1 MALKALDIY
10 KLLPKKNCKECGDP
24 TCLTFAM
31 KLAGGKSDVDLCPY
45 LDEQAKAVLG
55 ATTRPPIRLVKIGV
69 GVRNFKVGEETVL
82 YRHEKTFYHPPG
94 IVFCVRDTQSAEEIA
109 AVTKRVQDETFTRVG
124 TDLRFSGIAII
135 DASGSSGTF
144 ADAVATVEQ
153 QQAHLPPVLISR
165 SPAALAAAL
174 VHCGTYRPLLHAA
187 TGQNFREMCALA
199 KQHGCPLVVRA
210 PTLDGLVQLVKD
222 CTAEGVQDLVL
233 DPAPEDLGSFIR
245 RSTQIR
251 QRAITRSVPELGYPV
266 YLDASATGLQD
277 AALVLGIVKY
287 ASVIVTTPLAPGPAK
302 AALTL
307 RQNIYTDPQKP
318 IQMNPGL
325 YRVGNPGKDAPVLM
339 TVNFSLTYFTLEGYL
354 ESSRIPCFM
363 LIVDTE
369 GLSVLT
375 AVAAGKLNES
385 LVRDSLK
392 KFEVGNE
399 VTHRKLIIPGY
410 ASPLSGRI
418 EEATGWKVLVGPRD
432 AAEIGEFLHEEWK
445 KQAQTAAEQEKQ
457 TDRYLT

>member
-31 KLAGGKSDVDLCPY
+31 KLAGGKADIELCPY
-45 LDEQAKAVLG
+45 LSDEAKSVLG
-55 ATTRPPIRLVKIGV
+55 ASTRPPIRLVRV
-69 GVRNFKVGEETVL
+69 GMGERFFKVGEETVL

-94 IVFCVRDTQSAEEIA
+94 IVFRVSDTQTPAEIA
-109 AVTKRVQDETFTRVG
+109 AVTRRVRDETFTRVG
-124 TDLRFSGIAII
+124 ADLRFSGIAIENT
-135 DASGSSGTF
+135 SGSAETF
-144 ADAVATVEQ
+144 AKAVATVEAE
-153 QQAHLPPVLISR
+153 QAHLPPVLIAKD
-165 SPAALAAAL
+165 PAAHAAAL
-174 VHCGTYRPLLHAA
+174 VHCGSYRPLLHAA
-187 TGQNFREMCALA
+187 TGENYKEMCALA
-199 KQHGCPLVVRA
+199 KKYGCPLVIRA
-210 PTLDGLVQLVKD
+210 ATPDGLARMVKD

-233 DPAPEDLGSFIR
+233 DPAPENLGTFLT

-251 QRAITRSVPELGYPV
+251 QLAITRLVPELGYPV
-266 YLDASATGLQD
+266 YLDATATGQQD
-277 AALVLGIVKY
+277 AAVALGIVKY
-287 ASVIVTTPLAPGPAK
+287 ASVIVTDPLSPGATK
-302 AALTL
+302 ASLTL

-325 YRVGNPGKDAPVLM
+325 YRVGTPDKDAPVLM
-339 TVNFSLTYFTLEGYL
+339 TVNFSLTFFTLQGYL
-354 ESSRIPCFM
+354 ESTRVPCFM

-375 AVAAGKLNES
+375 AVAAGKLSEM
-385 LVRDSLK
+385 LVRDSIK
-392 KFEVGNE
+392 KFGVENE

-418 EEATGWKVLVGPRD
+418 EDATGWKVLVGPRD

-445 KQAQTAAEQEKQ
+445 K
-457 TDRYLT
+457 

>member
-31 KLAGGKSDVDLCPY
+31 KLAGGKADVDLCPY
-45 LDEQAKAVLG
+45 LDDQAKSILG
-55 ATTRPPIRLVKIGV
+55 ATTRPPIRLVRVGV
-69 GVRNFKVGEETVL
+69 GERFFKVGEETVL

-94 IVFCVRDTQSAEEIA
+94 IIFRVSDTQTSDEIA
-109 AVTKRVQDETFTRVG
+109 AVTRRVRDETFTRVG
-124 TDLRFSGIAII
+124 TDLRFSGIAIENT
-135 DASGSSGTF
+135 SGSPEIF
-144 ADAVATVEQ
+144 AKAVAAVEQ
-153 QQAHLPPVLISR
+153 QQAHLPPVLIAKD
-165 SPAALAAAL
+165 PVALSAAL
-174 VHCGTYRPLLHAA
+174 VYCGSYRPLLHAA
-187 TGQNFREMCALA
+187 TGENYREMCALA
-199 KQHGCPLVVRA
+199 KKHGCPLVIRA
-210 PTLDGLVQLVKD
+210 ATLDGLIQLVKD

-233 DPAPEDLGSFIR
+233 DPAPENLGAFIS

-251 QRAITRSVPELGYPV
+251 QLAITRSVPELGYPV
-266 YLDASATGLQD
+266 YLDASLTGQQD
-277 AALVLGIVKY
+277 AAMVLGIVKY
-287 ASVIVTTPLAPGPAK
+287 ASVIVTFPLTPGPAK
-302 AALTL
+302 ASLTL

-325 YRVGNPGKDAPVLM
+325 YRVGSPGKDAPVLM
-339 TVNFSLTYFTLEGYL
+339 TVNFSLTFFTLQGYL
-354 ESSRIPCFM
+354 ESSRVPCFM

-375 AVAAGKLNES
+375 AVAAGKLSET

-392 KFEVGNE
+392 KFGVESE

-432 AAEIGEFLHEEWK
+432 AAEIGEFLQEEWK
-445 KQAQTAAEQEKQ
+445 KQG
-457 TDRYLT
+457 

>member
-31 KLAGGKSDVDLCPY
+31 KLAGGKADVDLCPY
-45 LDEQAKAVLG
+45 LDDQAKSVLG
-55 ATTRPPIRLVKIGV
+55 ATTRPPVRLVKIGV

-82 YRHEKTFYHPPG
+82 YRHEKTFYHQPG
-94 IVFCVRDTQSAEEIA
+94 IIFRVSDTQTNEEITAITRRVRD
-109 AVTKRVQDETFTRVG
+109 ETLTRVG
-124 TDLRFSGIAII
+124 SDLRFNGIAVVNT
-135 DASGSSGTF
+135 SGSPATF
-144 ADAVATVEQ
+144 AGAVATVEQ
-153 QQAHLPPVLISR
+153 QQAHLPPVLVS
-165 SPAALAAAL
+165 SDPAAHAAAL
-174 VHCGTYRPLLHAA
+174 VHCGSYRPLLHAA
-187 TGQNFREMCALA
+187 TEGNVKEMCVLA
-199 KQHGCPLVVRA
+199 RKHGCPLVIRA
-210 PTLDGLVQLVKD
+210 PTLDGLVQLEKG
-222 CTAEGVQDLVL
+222 CIAEGVQDLVL
-233 DPAPEDLGSFIR
+233 DPAPENLGAFIN
-245 RSTQIR
+245 RSTRIR
-251 QRAITRSVPELGYPV
+251 QLSITRAVPELGYPV
-266 YLDASATGLQD
+266 YLDASSTDNVD

-287 ASVIVTTPLAPGPAK
+287 ASVIVTSPLAQGPAK
-302 AALTL
+302 ACLTL

-339 TVNFSLTYFTLEGYL
+339 TVNFSLTFFTLQGYL
-354 ESSRIPCFM
+354 ESSRVPCFM

-392 KFEVGNE
+392 KFGVENE

-418 EEATGWKVLVGPRD
+418 EDATGWKVLVGPRD
-432 AAEIGEFLHEEWK
+432 AAEIGEFLQEEWK
-445 KQAQTAAEQEKQ
+445 KHV
-457 TDRYLT
+457 

>member
-31 KLAGGKSDVDLCPY
+31 KLAGGKADVELCPY
-45 LDEQAKAVLG
+45 LSDEAKSVLG
-55 ATTRPPIRLVKIGV
+55 ASTRPPIRLVKIGV
-69 GVRNFKVGEETVL
+69 GIRSFKVGEEFVL

-94 IVFCVRDTQSAEEIA
+94 IIFRVLDTMTDAEIVGVTERVR
-109 AVTKRVQDETFTRVG
+109 DETFTRVG
-124 TDLRFSGIAII
+124 ADLRFNGIAIENV
-135 DASGSSGTF
+135 SGSAETF
-144 ADAVATVEQ
+144 ARAVATVEKVE
-153 QQAHLPPVLISR
+153 AHLPPVLISKDP
-165 SPAALAAAL
+165 SALKAAL

-187 TGQNFREMCALA
+187 TAANYKEMCAIA
-199 KQHGCPLVVRA
+199 KHHGCPLVIRSDS
-210 PTLDGLVQLVKD
+210 LDGLVQLAKD
-222 CTAEGVQDLVL
+222 CNAEGVADLVMDL
-233 DPAPEDLGSFIR
+233 APATLGDFIR
-245 RSTQIR
+245 RSTGIR
-251 QRAITRSVPELGYPV
+251 QLAISRAVPDLGYPV
-266 YLDASATGLQD
+266 YLNAAENGFED

-287 ASVIVTTPLAPGPAK
+287 ASVIVTDPLAPGTTK
-302 AALTL
+302 ASLTL

-325 YRVGNPGKDAPVLM
+325 YRVGSPDMNAPVLM
-339 TVNFSLTYFTLEGYL
+339 TVNFSLTFFTLQGYL
-354 ESSRIPCFM
+354 ESTRIPCFM

-375 AVAAGKLNES
+375 AVAAGKLNETV
-385 LVRDSLK
+385 VRDAIK
-392 KFEVGNE
+392 KFDVETE

-418 EEATGWKVLVGPRD
+418 EDATGWKVLVGPRD

-445 KQAQTAAEQEKQ
+445 K
-457 TDRYLT
+457 

>member
-31 KLAGGKSDVDLCPY
+31 KLAGGKADVELCPY
-45 LDEQAKAVLG
+45 LDEQAKSVLG
-55 ATTRPPIRLVKIGV
+55 ATTRPPIRLVKVGV
-69 GVRNFKVGEETVL
+69 GERFFKIGEETVL

-94 IVFCVRDTQSAEEIA
+94 ILFRVSDMQSADEIA
-109 AVTKRVQDETFTRVG
+109 AVTRRVRDESFTRVG
-124 TDLRFSGIAII
+124 TDLRFSGIAIENI
-135 DASGSSGTF
+135 SGSAERF
-144 ADAVATVEQ
+144 ASAVATVEK
-153 QQAHLPPVLISR
+153 QQAHLPPVLIAKD
-165 SPAALAAAL
+165 PAAFSAAL
-174 VHCGTYRPLLHAA
+174 VHCGSYRPLLHAA
-187 TGQNFREMCALA
+187 TAENYQAMCALA
-199 KQHGCPLVVRA
+199 KQHGCPLVIRA
-210 PTLDGLVQLVKD
+210 GSLDGLVRLVKD
-222 CTAEGVQDLVL
+222 CVAEGVQDLML
-233 DPAPEDLGSFIR
+233 DPAPENLGAFIS
-245 RSTQIR
+245 RSTRIR
-251 QRAITRSVPELGYPV
+251 QLAITRSVPELGYPV
-266 YLDASATGLQD
+266 YLDATLTSLQE

-287 ASVIVTTPLAPGPAK
+287 ASVIVTSPLAPGPAK
-302 AALTL
+302 ASLTL

-325 YRVGNPGKDAPVLM
+325 YRVGNPDRDSPVLM
-339 TVNFSLTYFTLEGYL
+339 TVNFSLTFFTLEGYL
-354 ESSRIPCFM
+354 ESSRVPCFM

-375 AVAAGKLNES
+375 AVAAGKLNET

-392 KFEVGNE
+392 KFGVENE

-432 AAEIGEFLHEEWK
+432 AAEIGEYLHEEWK
-445 KQAQTAAEQEKQ
+445 KQA
-457 TDRYLT
+457 

>member
-31 KLAGGKSDVDLCPY
+31 KLAGGKADVELCPY
-45 LDEQAKAVLG
+45 LSDEAKSVLG
-55 ATTRPPIRLVKIGV
+55 ASTRPPIRLVKIGV
-69 GVRNFKVGEETVL
+69 GIRSFKVGEEFVL

-94 IVFCVRDTQSAEEIA
+94 IIFRVLDTMTDAEIVAATQRVR
-109 AVTKRVQDETFTRVG
+109 DETFTRVG
-124 TDLRFSGIAII
+124 ADLRFNGIAIENR
-135 DASGSSGTF
+135 SGSAETF
-144 ADAVATVEQ
+144 ARAVATVENVE
-153 QQAHLPPVLISR
+153 AHLPPVLISKD
-165 SPAALAAAL
+165 PAALKAAL

-187 TGQNFREMCALA
+187 TAANFKEMCAIA
-199 KQHGCPLVVRA
+199 KHHGCPLVIRSD
-210 PTLDGLVQLVKD
+210 TLEGLVQLAKD
-222 CTAEGVQDLVL
+222 CNAEGVADLVMDL
-233 DPAPEDLGSFIR
+233 APATLGDFIR
-245 RSTQIR
+245 RSTGIR
-251 QRAITRSVPELGYPV
+251 QLAISRAVPDLGYPV
-266 YLDASATGLQD
+266 YLNAAENGLED

-287 ASVIVTTPLAPGPAK
+287 ASVIVTDPLAPGATK
-302 AALTL
+302 ASLTL

-325 YRVGNPGKDAPVLM
+325 YRVGSPDMNAPVLM
-339 TVNFSLTYFTLEGYL
+339 TVNFSLTFFTLQGYL
-354 ESSRIPCFM
+354 ESTRIPCFM

-375 AVAAGKLNES
+375 AVAAGKLNETV
-385 LVRDSLK
+385 VRDAIK
-392 KFEVGNE
+392 KFDVETE

-418 EEATGWKVLVGPRD
+418 EDATGWKVLVGPRD

-445 KQAQTAAEQEKQ
+445 K
-457 TDRYLT
+457 

>member
-31 KLAGGKSDVDLCPY
+31 KLAGGKADVELCPY
-45 LDEQAKAVLG
+45 LDEGAKSVLG
-55 ATTRPPIRLVKIGV
+55 ATTRPPIRLVRVGV
-69 GVRNFKVGEETVL
+69 GERFFKIGEETVL

-94 IVFCVRDTQSAEEIA
+94 IVFRVNDTQPAEEIA
-109 AVTKRVQDETFTRVG
+109 AVARRVRDETFTRVG
-124 TDLRFSGIAII
+124 TDLRFSGIAIENT
-135 DASGSSGTF
+135 SGSAETF
-144 ADAVATVEQ
+144 AKAVAAVEQ
-153 QQAHLPPVLISR
+153 QQAHLPPVLIAKD
-165 SPAALAAAL
+165 PAAFTAAL
-174 VHCGTYRPLLHAA
+174 VHCGSYRPLLHAA
-187 TGQNFREMCALA
+187 TNENYKAMCALA
-199 KQHGCPLVVRA
+199 KQHGCPLVIRA
-210 PTLDGLVQLVKD
+210 GTLDGLVRLVKD
-222 CTAEGVQDLVL
+222 CTAEGVQDLML
-233 DPAPEDLGSFIR
+233 DPAPEHLGAFIS
-245 RSTQIR
+245 RSTWIR
-251 QRAITRSVPELGYPV
+251 QLAITRSVPELGYPV
-266 YLDASATGLQD
+266 YLDASSTGLQD

-287 ASVIVTTPLAPGPAK
+287 ASVIVTSPLEPGPAK
-302 AALTL
+302 ASLTL

-325 YRVGNPGKDAPVLM
+325 YRVGNPDKNSPVLM
-339 TVNFSLTYFTLEGYL
+339 TVNFSLTFFTLEGYL

-375 AVAAGKLNES
+375 AVAAGKLNET

-392 KFEVGNE
+392 KFDVENE

-418 EEATGWKVLVGPRD
+418 EEATAWKVLVGPRD

-445 KQAQTAAEQEKQ
+445 KQS
-457 TDRYLT
+457 